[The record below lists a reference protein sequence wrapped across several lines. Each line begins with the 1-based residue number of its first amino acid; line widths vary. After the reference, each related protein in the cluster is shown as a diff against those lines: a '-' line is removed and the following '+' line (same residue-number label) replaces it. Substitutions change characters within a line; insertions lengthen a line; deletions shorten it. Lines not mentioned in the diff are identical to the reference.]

1 MEAKVGAVQR
11 DIEEVKTKKELEW
24 YVQTWENNEKSESQ
38 NPIARVTAMLEKPKR
53 IDAKQKSKDYLDAKV
68 ICGEANEDT
77 YEKLGKF
84 DTALK
89 KRVLAFL
96 KSLLYIP
103 EIQKKCFPGVKN
115 WKIICL

>member
-1 MEAKVGAVQR
+1 M
-11 DIEEVKTKKELEW
+11 
-24 YVQTWENNEKSESQ
+24 QTWENNGKLESQ
-38 NPIARVTAMLEKPKR
+38 DPIPRETAMLENPK
-53 IDAKQKSKDYLDAKV
+53 IKEYLDIKV
-68 ICGEANEDT
+68 ISGEANEDT

-103 EIQKKCFPGVKN
+103 EIQKKCLPGVKN